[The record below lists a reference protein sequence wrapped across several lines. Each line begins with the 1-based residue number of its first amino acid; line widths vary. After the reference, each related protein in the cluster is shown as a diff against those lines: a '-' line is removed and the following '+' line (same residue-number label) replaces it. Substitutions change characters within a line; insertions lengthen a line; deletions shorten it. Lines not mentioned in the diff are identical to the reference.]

1 MRSKPK
7 FNNMPRG
14 HRDFE
19 TNGDPVVKNATSV
32 AVFHGDPN
40 PKDCVDDWCRE
51 NWR

>member
-1 MRSKPK
+1 MKGQPTIL
-7 FNNMPRG
+7 P
-14 HRDFE
+14 E
-19 TNGDPVVKNATSV
+19 TSI